1 MSSPNRWLRQGAR
14 RGVQQWCG
22 SGRAVVAV
30 DHLAQQVQD
39 GDALSGIEAAHAQF
53 ADLPGARN
61 HRIEQGRTA
70 VGERDDHLAPVP
82 RVWREL
88 HQFTRLQALDD
99 HLWTYSDE
107 SFLPH
112 GTDREPDA
120 ASQPVVLTLRDVNP
134 NTASIRF
141 LVEGADLP
149 PDAGQYER
157 ICILFDGTD
166 QDALLRAREQWKQA
180 KDAGHAVAYWQQD
193 ESGRWNKKA

>member
-1 MSSPNRWLRQGAR
+1 MTEILFYHMQRQPLEKVLPNLVERSLD
-14 RGVQQWCG
+14 RGWQ
-22 SGRAVVAV
+22 
-30 DHLAQQVQD
+30 
-39 GDALSGIEAAHAQF
+39 AAIQA
-53 ADLPGARN
+53 AT
-61 HRIEQGRTA
+61 E
-70 VGERDDHLAPVP
+70 E
-82 RVWREL
+82 
-88 HQFTRLQALDD
+88 RLQALDD

-134 NTASIRF
+134 NAASIRF

-166 QDALLRAREQWKQA
+166 QDALLRAREQWRQA
-180 KDAGHAVAYWQQD
+180 KDAGYTVAYWQQD
-193 ESGRWNKKA
+193 DSGRWNKKA